1 VHTII
6 NTLAQIAHTHT
17 HALMSLHVH
26 HTTAHTPHV
35 IMHLS
40 CSHTHTFSHITQQ
53 HIHIHIYTHIHTHI
67 HTYTHTH
74 AHTQRPLYITPQ
86 HNNHTTHNTAR
97 HTTHRNTH
105 SHTHIRIYPP
115 VMVESSS
122 SIFIFSLSIII
133 GVTPVPSKL
142 FGPLKELHPGVTDR
156 TGCVAGISE
165 NPIVVVLEAET
176 LLNLVH
182 AGIKFCKLSNSSY
195 LNTEHNFTNHTTSTT
210 ENSPALIG

>member
-1 VHTII
+1 MYITQTDTTCNHAFIM
-6 NTLAQIAHTHT
+6 LTHT
-17 HALMSLHVH
+17 YVFSH
-26 HTTAHTPHV
+26 HTTAHTHTY
-35 IMHLS
+35 IY
-40 CSHTHTFSHITQQ
+40 THTFL
-53 HIHIHIYTHIHTHI
+53 

-74 AHTQRPLYITPQ
+74 IHTHTHTHTHTHKGRYTSRHNIIITL
-86 HNNHTTHNTAR
+86 HTTLHDTLR
-97 HTTHRNTH
+97 TET
-105 SHTHIRIYPP
+105 HTHTRTYAYPP

-156 TGCVAGISE
+156 TRCVAGISE
-165 NPIVVVLEAET
+165 NPIVVLLEAET